1 MFNSV
6 YMVFNLYDDN
16 GNGGN
21 MTKAELLNE
30 LERYSDNMEVKIYSC
45 CPTCA
50 KERITTID
58 EVTTTKAKTAIL
70 IRIE

>member
-1 MFNSV
+1 MP
-6 YMVFNLYDDN
+6 
-16 GNGGN
+16 
-21 MTKAELLNE
+21 KAELLNE

-45 CPTCA
+45 CPACA

-58 EVTTTKAKTAIL
+58 EVTITKAKTAIL